1 MPSGSNVLNSTEPAP
16 RRVRTAYA
24 RRLAERREVEQ
35 IRQLTN
41 FGLTLG
47 WLFTL
52 LGGFCWWCVISRLDW
67 LWSSMFVAGLVLL
80 VLGCVL
86 PQALDRPHRIWMG
99 LAHLQGKLVM
109 TVLLTIVYFSLFW
122 PLGLWERRRRGN
134 AHPFYQWDKTPPT
147 LPLSG
152 WEPVSLTEASPIAI
166 PPQSSRRRSLV
177 RMFAE
182 TLSFFAERGHYFL
195 LPVLLLLLLL
205 GLVLFFVQ
213 SSVLAPF
220 IYTIG

>member
-16 RRVRTAYA
+16 TLVRTAYA
-24 RRLAERREVEQ
+24 ARLAERREVEQ

-41 FGLTLG
+41 FGLALG

-52 LGGFCWWCVISRLDW
+52 LGGFCWLCLISRLDW
-67 LWSSMFVAGLVLL
+67 LWCGMFVAGVILL
-80 VLGCVL
+80 VFGAVL

-99 LAHLQGKLVM
+99 LAHLQGKVVM
-109 TVLLTIVYFSLFW
+109 TVLLTIVYFTLIW
-122 PLGLWERRRRGN
+122 PLGLWERKRRGTV
-134 AHPFYQWDKTPPT
+134 HPFHTWDNAPPVVN
-147 LPLSG
+147 SG
-152 WEPVSLTEASPIAI
+152 WEALSPTESSPITI
-166 PPQSSRRRSLV
+166 SPQNSRRRSLL
-177 RMFAE
+177 RMFLE

-205 GLVLFFVQ
+205 GLILFFVQ

>member
-16 RRVRTAYA
+16 TLVRTAYA
-24 RRLAERREVEQ
+24 HRLTERREVEQ

-52 LGGFCWWCVISRLDW
+52 LGGFCWLCVISRLDW
-67 LWSSMFVAGLVLL
+67 LWCVMFAAGVALL
-80 VLGCVL
+80 VVGTVL

-109 TVLLTIVYFSLFW
+109 TVLLTIVYFGLIW
-122 PLGLWERRRRGN
+122 PLGLWERKRRGTT
-134 AHPFYQWDKTPPT
+134 HPFHQWDHKPPT
-147 LPLSG
+147 LSSG
-152 WEPVSLTEASPIAI
+152 WEPLSAAESSPIAI
-166 PPQSSRRRSLV
+166 TPTNSRRRSLL
-177 RMFAE
+177 RMFLE

-205 GLVLFFVQ
+205 GLILFFVQ
-213 SSVLAPF
+213 SSALAPF